1 MGQRIRQL
9 EDALAIF
16 QSGVSQETHPLL
28 REELLAV
35 KFAPGNAER
44 PGVKEQ
50 FPDNM
55 SDTIDALGTLTIDER
70 GQARYFGGSGG
81 SEVC

>member
-1 MGQRIRQL
+1 MGQRIKQL

-16 QSGVSQETHPLL
+16 QSSVSHETHPLL
-28 REELLAV
+28 REELLTI

-44 PGVKEQ
+44 PGVKESS
-50 FPDNM
+50 PDNM
-55 SDTIDALGTLTIDER
+55 SDTIDTLGTLTIDER
-70 GQARYFGGSGG
+70 GEARYFGRSGG